1 MLTLPV
7 LRAHPNTLHWVDAA
21 GSAQEQLPLEDPEV
35 YCPYSATG
43 NATVSA
49 SGRLLARGTYHVLGG

>member
-1 MLTLPV
+1 MRRGVAQPGVLNLPA
-7 LRAHPNTLHWVDAA
+7 LRAHPNTLRWVDEA

-43 NATVSA
+43 SATVS
-49 SGRLLARGTYHVLGG
+49 SRSS